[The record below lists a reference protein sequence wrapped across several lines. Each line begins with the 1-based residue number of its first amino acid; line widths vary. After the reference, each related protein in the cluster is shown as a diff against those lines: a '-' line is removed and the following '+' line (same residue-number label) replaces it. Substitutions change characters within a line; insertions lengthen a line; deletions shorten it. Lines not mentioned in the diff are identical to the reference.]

1 MKLKRKYSVKLFQ
14 GVAAYNSF
22 RQVSVLKVCFLW
34 YEVCE
39 YFLGRE
45 LLITTLKY
53 FCEMS
58 TENLVN
64 LELDQFRRIG
74 IKDVISMLKGLRSE
88 AIIKIVQASELSETV
103 QDTDINNES
112 IKKAQSNI
120 STQDSFK
127 KSPAVKGNMNL
138 PQIRELNE
146 IAALL
151 RSMDLQQRQLSS

>member
-1 MKLKRKYSVKLFQ
+1 
-14 GVAAYNSF
+14 
-22 RQVSVLKVCFLW
+22 VLKVCFLW

-39 YFLGRE
+39 YFFGRK

-53 FCEMS
+53 FLEMS
-58 TENLVN
+58 TENRVS
-64 LELDQFRRIG
+64 LEVDQHRRVG

-88 AIIKIVQASELSETV
+88 AVIKIVQSSEVTENA
-103 QDTDINNES
+103 QEPDINSES
-112 IKKAQSNI
+112 INKVQHNI
-120 STQDSFK
+120 STHDSFK

-151 RSMDLQQRQLSS
+151 RSMDMQPRQLSS

>member
-1 MKLKRKYSVKLFQ
+1 M
-14 GVAAYNSF
+14 
-22 RQVSVLKVCFLW
+22 LKVCFLW

-39 YFLGRE
+39 YFIGRK

-53 FCEMS
+53 FWGMS
-58 TENLVN
+58 TENRIN
-64 LELDQFRRIG
+64 LELDQHRRIG

-88 AIIKIVQASELSETV
+88 AVIKIVQASEMSETA
-103 QDTDINNES
+103 QELDINNEIS
-112 IKKAQSNI
+112 NKAQHNI

-127 KSPAVKGNMNL
+127 KSLAVKGNMNL

-151 RSMDLQQRQLSS
+151 RSMDMQQRQLSS

>member
-1 MKLKRKYSVKLFQ
+1 M
-14 GVAAYNSF
+14 
-22 RQVSVLKVCFLW
+22 LKVCFLW

-39 YFLGRE
+39 YFIGRK
-45 LLITTLKY
+45 LLITTLK
-53 FCEMS
+53 FFWGMS
-58 TENLVN
+58 TKNRVN
-64 LELDQFRRIG
+64 LELDQHRRIG

-88 AIIKIVQASELSETV
+88 AVIKIVQASEMSETA
-103 QDTDINNES
+103 QELDINNEIS
-112 IKKAQSNI
+112 NKAQHNI

-151 RSMDLQQRQLSS
+151 RSMDMQQRQLSS

>member
-1 MKLKRKYSVKLFQ
+1 VD
-14 GVAAYNSF
+14 AAYNSF
-22 RQVSVLKVCFLW
+22 REASVLKVCFLW

-39 YFLGRE
+39 YFFGRK

-53 FCEMS
+53 FWEMS
-58 TENLVN
+58 TENRVN
-64 LELDQFRRIG
+64 LELDQYRRIG

-88 AIIKIVQASELSETV
+88 AVIKIVQASEVSENA
-103 QDTDINNES
+103 QEPDINNES
-112 IKKAQSNI
+112 SNKAQHNI

-151 RSMDLQQRQLSS
+151 RSMDMQQRQLSS